1 MIMDPKSRMA
11 SPAMIKRRFSEIAVA
26 LSLAVLLAAPPASVL
41 AGDYRL
47 GASDRVKIKMQE
59 WPDLSGEYTVT
70 PDGVISLPL
79 IGNIDAVGL
88 RLNDLS
94 KEISDRLQQRSEGA
108 ERTLAAVEIVQ
119 YRPFSILGDV
129 QKPGQY
135 PYQPGLTVLEAISV
149 AGGYYRPQFGLLRLG
164 RDVVLATGDINTQK
178 VKLNALIVHEAR
190 LSAMLDGRE
199 DVPLPPELVKLKDDP
214 AVSRIV
220 KNEQAALA
228 LENETRR
235 SERAAFES
243 IKLLYQN
250 EISSL
255 HGQVQA
261 LSQEKESIGT
271 QLNQLRSMAARGLAL
286 SPTMFALERSFA
298 QVSNEQM
305 TTETAIVRANENI
318 TLAEQ
323 RINQLQEE
331 RNRLNSKDLQ
341 QTRDEIA
348 QTRVKIDTATLL
360 LHEAQTEAPA
370 EARERL
376 SQEGERP
383 NFTILRRD
391 GDTIKQVAADETTF
405 VAPDDIIKVPTVR
418 PPPAVPGSSVNVSRA
433 DPPER

>member
-1 MIMDPKSRMA
+1 
-11 SPAMIKRRFSEIAVA
+11 
-26 LSLAVLLAAPPASVL
+26 
-41 AGDYRL
+41 
-47 GASDRVKIKMQE
+47 
-59 WPDLSGEYTVT
+59 
-70 PDGVISLPL
+70 
-79 IGNIDAVGL
+79 
-88 RLNDLS
+88 
-94 KEISDRLQQRSEGA
+94 
-108 ERTLAAVEIVQ
+108 LAAVEIVQ
-119 YRPFSILGDV
+119 YRPFAILGDV

-164 RDVVLATGDINTQK
+164 RDVVLAAGDINTQK
-178 VKLNALIVHEAR
+178 VKLNALMVHEAR
-190 LSAMLDGRE
+190 LSAVLDERE
-199 DVPLPPELVKLKDDP
+199 DIALPPELVKLKDAP
-214 AVSRIV
+214 AISRIV

-243 IKLLYQN
+243 VKLLYQN

-255 HGQVQA
+255 HGQVKA
-261 LSQEKESIGT
+261 LSEEKESIGT
-271 QLNQLRSMAARGLAL
+271 QLNQLRSMAAKGLAL

-305 TTETAIVRANENI
+305 STETAIVRANESI
-318 TLAEQ
+318 TIAEQ
-323 RINQLQEE
+323 RMNQLQQE

-341 QTRDEIA
+341 ETRTEIA
-348 QTRVKIDTATLL
+348 QTRVKIETATLL

-405 VAPDDIIKVPTVR
+405 VAPDDVIKVPTVR
-418 PPPAVPGSSVNVSRA
+418 LPSDVPGSSVNLSRA